1 MLPFLLQA
9 SSSNSKDVVIDMNE
23 EVSLEKMSMRAPY
36 ETTKVLQP
44 SANDRKFNQDLRY
57 EGKRLVL
64 RTGFIASA
72 DIKIS
77 ENEYGKQIMIPVS
90 PWLRKQLDT
99 IEAYIT
105 LNMTVPSEIAQ
116 TWQPRDAHD
125 IAYKKVWDGDTL
137 YISISNWCQF
147 YRQDD
152 GYLSEVQYG
161 ELGDG
166 SYSVCI
172 TIPGVY
178 FGHHGN
184 NKVASLT
191 MRVQQLLFK
200 PEPDN
205 VDSIID
211 AILER
216 DVGVKHGKRRRKAKA

>member
-1 MLPFLLQA
+1 M
-9 SSSNSKDVVIDMNE
+9 KDVVIDMDGA
-23 EVSLEKMSMRAPY
+23 VTPEKMTMRAPY

-44 SANDRKFNQDLRY
+44 TVEDRKFNQDLRY
-57 EGKRLVL
+57 DGKRLVL

-77 ENEYGKQIMIPVS
+77 ENQYGKRIMIPVS

-99 IEAYIT
+99 IEEYVT
-105 LNMTVPSEIAQ
+105 LNMTVPTEIGQ
-116 TWQPRDAHD
+116 SWQPRDARD
-125 IAYKKVWDGDTL
+125 TAYRKVWDGDTL
-137 YISISNWCQF
+137 CISISNWCQF
-147 YRQDD
+147 LRQDED
-152 GYLSEVQYG
+152 YMSEIQYD

-166 SYSVCI
+166 SYNVCI

-178 FGHHGN
+178 FGRHGN

-205 VDSIID
+205 VDAIIE

-216 DVGVKHGKRRRKAKA
+216 EAGVKNVKRRRKAKN

>member
-1 MLPFLLQA
+1 MLSSVLQA
-9 SSSNSKDVVIDMNE
+9 SSSNAKDVVVDMSEDVANE
-23 EVSLEKMSMRAPY
+23 NMTMRAPY

-44 SANDRKFNQDLRY
+44 TANDRKFNQDLCY
-57 EGKRLVL
+57 NGKRLVL

-77 ENEYGKQIMIPVS
+77 ETQYGKRILIPVS
-90 PWLRKQLDT
+90 SWLRKQLNA
-99 IEAYIT
+99 IEEYIT
-105 LNMTVPSEIAQ
+105 LNMTVPSEISQ
-116 TWQPRDAHD
+116 TWQPRDARD
-125 IAYKKVWDGDTL
+125 TAYKKVWDGDTL

-147 YRQDD
+147 LRQEND
-152 GYLSEVQYG
+152 YLSEIQYD

-166 SYSVCI
+166 SYNVCI
-172 TIPGVY
+172 SIPGVY
-178 FGHHGN
+178 FGHHAN

-205 VDSIID
+205 VDAIID

-216 DVGVKHGKRRRKAKA
+216 EADVKHVKRRRKAKA

>member
-1 MLPFLLQA
+1 MLQA
-9 SSSNSKDVVIDMNE
+9 SSSNVKDVVIDMDGA
-23 EVSLEKMSMRAPY
+23 VTPEKMTMRAPY

-44 SANDRKFNQDLRY
+44 TVEDRKFNQDLRY
-57 EGKRLVL
+57 DGKRLVL

-77 ENEYGKQIMIPVS
+77 ENQYGKRIMIPVS

-99 IEAYIT
+99 IEEYVT
-105 LNMTVPSEIAQ
+105 LNMTVPTEIGQ
-116 TWQPRDAHD
+116 SWQPRDARD
-125 IAYKKVWDGDTL
+125 TAYRKVWDGDTL
-137 YISISNWCQF
+137 CISISNWCQF
-147 YRQDD
+147 LRQDED
-152 GYLSEVQYG
+152 YMSEIQYD

-166 SYSVCI
+166 SYNVCI

-178 FGHHGN
+178 FGRHGN

-205 VDSIID
+205 VDAIIE

-216 DVGVKHGKRRRKAKA
+216 EAGVKNVKRRRKAKN

>member
-9 SSSNSKDVVIDMNE
+9 SSSNTKDVVINMNE
-23 EVSLEKMSMRAPY
+23 EVIPENMTMRAPY

-44 SANDRKFNQDLRY
+44 TANDRKFNQDLCY
-57 EGKRLVL
+57 NGKRLVL
-64 RTGFIASA
+64 RTGFIAST

-77 ENEYGKQIMIPVS
+77 ENQYGKRIMIPVS
-90 PWLRKQLDT
+90 SWLRKQLDS
-99 IEAYIT
+99 IEEYIT
-105 LNMTVPSEIAQ
+105 LNMTVPTEIAQ
-116 TWQPRDAHD
+116 SWQPRDARD
-125 IAYKKVWDGDTL
+125 TAYKKVWDGDTL
-137 YISISNWCQF
+137 CISISNWCQF
-147 YRQDD
+147 LRQEDD
-152 GYLSEVQYG
+152 YLSEIQYD

-166 SYSVCI
+166 SYNVCI

-178 FGHHGN
+178 FGRHGN

-216 DVGVKHGKRRRKAKA
+216 EAGVKHVKRRRKAKA

>member
-1 MLPFLLQA
+1 MLSSVLQA
-9 SSSNSKDVVIDMNE
+9 SSSNAKDVVVDMNE
-23 EVSLEKMSMRAPY
+23 DVANENMTMRAPY

-44 SANDRKFNQDLRY
+44 TANERKFNQDLCY
-57 EGKRLVL
+57 NGKRLVL

-77 ENEYGKQIMIPVS
+77 ETQNGKRIMIPVS
-90 PWLRKQLDT
+90 SWLRKQLNA
-99 IEAYIT
+99 IEEYIT
-105 LNMTVPSEIAQ
+105 LNMTVPSEISQ
-116 TWQPRDAHD
+116 TWQPRDARD
-125 IAYKKVWDGDTL
+125 TAYKKVWDGDTL

-147 YRQDD
+147 LRQEND
-152 GYLSEVQYG
+152 YLSEIQYD

-166 SYSVCI
+166 SYNVCI

-178 FGHHGN
+178 FGHHAN

-205 VDSIID
+205 VDAIID

-216 DVGVKHGKRRRKAKA
+216 EADVKHVKRRRKAKA